1 LRILPVF
8 ILIIIIFAALY
19 IPVTIPYS
27 LNSIGKVFP
36 HQEWRL
42 MQDAS
47 GNITTTLADNKT
59 GVRQLLQA
67 FQFER
72 GDLVSM
78 ELNFNDSSE
87 QIFAGDTLL
96 KIKTIIFQDRIQQ
109 LTNQLLVE
117 QALLKSALVGDKV
130 AVISGARKQLESAQ
144 KALILHE
151 KNYFTNKRL
160 LDEGLISELEFRA
173 FENAWE
179 LAKVDIAIAEKA
191 LEDVNTGLKA
201 EDVEVQRSNITS
213 LNNQIAFL
221 ENQLTKYVVM
231 APFNGI
237 RVPVMMPEEMLVLYN
252 TDEYIL
258 QIPVKAEDIQY
269 IGECKDISVTD
280 IRTKRSYEANLLE
293 VGSKVEIIGGRQV
306 VFLIASVKLPANAVS
321 ISTGMAITCEISCQ
335 RINQR
340 EYIRR
345 ILNISWK

>member
-1 LRILPVF
+1 MRILPVF

-78 ELNFNDSSE
+78 ELSFNDSSE

-151 KNYFTNKRL
+151 KNYLTNKRL

-179 LAKVDIAIAEKA
+179 LAKVDISIAEKA
-191 LEDVNTGLKA
+191 LEDVNTGVKA

-258 QIPVKAEDIQY
+258 QIPIKAEDIQF

-280 IRTKRSYEANLLE
+280 IRTKRIYEANLLE

-306 VFLIASVKLPANAVS
+306 VFVIASVTLPANAVS